1 MNGKIA
7 SAVASVGIFVAAAA
21 TSVVTATP
29 ASAVT
34 ADCVRYLQS
43 KSYAP
48 TNTRI
53 DYCYTG
59 GHFNGP
65 ADKGIA
71 YQACRIGLES
81 TGVRHSH
88 AITAC
93 EYAQT
98 NQ

>member
-1 MNGKIA
+1 MA
-7 SAVASVGIFVAAAA
+7 SAGILVAAATA
-21 TSVVTATP
+21 SVVTANP

-43 KSYAP
+43 KSYTP
-48 TNTRI
+48 TNARI
-53 DYCYTG
+53 DHCYTG

-71 YQACRIGLES
+71 YQSCRIGLES

-93 EYAQT
+93 DYAQT
-98 NQ
+98 SQ